1 MYVCIQK
8 NLKTDELRY
17 DIYWDM
23 IYLKCDQQNS
33 FRLLNLYF
41 EKG

>member
-8 NLKTDELRY
+8 NLKTDELG
-17 DIYWDM
+17 YWDM